1 MRENCIATQN
11 SISLSRFTVVNGYS
25 TYDDM
30 DIFSPSAYG
39 EKEDLL
45 LYFVNCDIILLV
57 VLIFYYCIQVCRP
70 DCRGQKPLP
79 FSAGNESEISLTSKM
94 CACVFAPRRYGIH
107 QFIFYT
113 PISFSCLHRRHTTQY
128 YFSPFS
134 HWLDATF

>member
-25 TYDDM
+25 TMTWTFLSFCFWRKRRFYCNM
-30 DIFSPSAYG
+30 
-39 EKEDLL
+39 
-45 LYFVNCDIILLV
+45 YFVNCKIILLV